1 MYLSINHTTQ
11 YIYDEN
17 LYGLFQATK
26 LTPTPYNGL
35 KIKSWKVTKN
45 FETGGEKYLDAEGNV
60 IVNFQTDCNTK
71 IVKFIVTG
79 KVETFDTNGIYKNT
93 YDKINPL
100 VYLRST
106 KLTEFNNDIYYLA
119 KEAESNSRKNSPIEI
134 AHNILTC
141 VANRIEYV
149 PYTTN
154 NNTTAAMAFA
164 QKKGVCQDQAHIMIA
179 AAKSIGIPARYVS
192 GYMHKNLNDSEFQA
206 THAWAELYIEDL
218 GWVGFDPTNQCCP
231 DERYIRVSCGLDAS
245 YAAPIRGVFFGN
257 GNEKLE
263 ITVNTSELSSQ
274 Q

>member
-17 LYGLFQATK
+17 LNGLFQATK

-60 IVNFQTDCNTK
+60 IVNFQSDCNTK

-154 NNTTAAMAFA
+154 NNTTAAMALA

-218 GWVGFDPTNQCCP
+218 GWVGFDISNSMSPN
-231 DERYIRVSCGLDAS
+231 DRYVRLASGFDYSDIQPVSGL
-245 YAAPIRGVFFGN
+245 RFGE
-257 GNEKLE
+257 GAEE
-263 ITVNTSELSSQ
+263 MSAEVTVQ
-274 Q
+274 